1 MVLLNLTKA
10 TAAHHLELS
19 PTVELSLTIFTD
31 TAVYANNT
39 WSRGVWNPLEDA
51 VS

>member
-10 TAAHHLELS
+10 TRALNLLS
-19 PTVELSLTIFTD
+19 PKAELSLIIFTD